1 LRVLA
6 RATTTERGETMS
18 QSRRLYS
25 SLGVGELLTAKAA
38 LLLLLGAVVA
48 TTAVFY
54 GNAYA
59 SHGHVEE
66 EAEHAD
72 EEAEA
77 GEAAE
82 EEEEEHAEEEEAD
95 EGSRSLKVTEGI
107 LISTAG
113 AGLVP
118 LGLLLARRRTRS
130 VDEPALQ
137 GGTEAPAAGP
147 PEPSGGSSVE
157 RVLRPALALLSV
169 GAAVIHFV
177 VIPGHWDEYWGQ
189 GLFFIIA
196 AIAQILW
203 AVWVVVAPSRLLY
216 LLGALGNAAIVALW
230 VVTRTYG
237 VPAGPGAGEAEAV
250 EFTDTLATVFEV
262 LLVGGALVL
271 ARTAPTRPIRWPAG
285 ALTATVVLALLVAA
299 LTAASLLSLVE
310 L

>member
-1 LRVLA
+1 
-6 RATTTERGETMS
+6 MS
-18 QSRRLYS
+18 QSRRLYT

-48 TTAVFY
+48 TAAVLY

-59 SHGHVEE
+59 SQGHVEE
-66 EAEHAD
+66 EAEHAEG
-72 EEAEA
+72 EEEA

-82 EEEEEHAEEEEAD
+82 EEEHAAEEEESDA
-95 EGSRSLKVTEGI
+95 GSRSLKIAESI

-130 VDEPALQ
+130 ADELAPRREP
-137 GGTEAPAAGP
+137 EAPAAGP
-147 PEPSGGSSVE
+147 PEPSRQAGVE
-157 RVLRPALALLSV
+157 PVLRPSLALLSV

-177 VIPGHWDEYWGQ
+177 VVPGHWDEYWGQ
-189 GLFFIIA
+189 GLFFITA
-196 AIAQILW
+196 AIAQLLW

-216 LLGALGNAAIVALW
+216 LAGALGNAAIVALW

-237 VPAGPGAGEAEAV
+237 IPAGPGAGEAEAV

-262 LLVGGALVL
+262 LLVVGALVL
-271 ARTAPTRPIRWPAG
+271 ARTAAARPIRWPTG
-285 ALTATVVLALLVAA
+285 ALTASVVAA
-299 LTAASLLSLVE
+299 LVVAGLTAASLMVLAE

>member
-1 LRVLA
+1 
-6 RATTTERGETMS
+6 MS

-48 TTAVFY
+48 TAAVLY

-66 EAEHAD
+66 EAEHA
-72 EEAEA
+72 EEGAEA
-77 GEAAE
+77 PEAAE
-82 EEEEEHAEEEEAD
+82 GEEEHAEEEEAD
-95 EGSRSLKVTEGI
+95 EGSRSLKITESI

-118 LGLLLARRRTRS
+118 LGLLLARQRRSAGELAPRR
-130 VDEPALQ
+130 EP
-137 GGTEAPAAGP
+137 EAPAAGP
-147 PEPSGGSSVE
+147 PEPKREAGFE
-157 RVLRPALALLSV
+157 PVLRPALALLSA

-177 VIPGHWDEYWGQ
+177 VVPGHWDEYWGQ

-196 AIAQILW
+196 AIAQLLW

-216 LLGALGNAAIVALW
+216 LAGAVGNAAIVALW

-237 VPAGPGAGEAEAV
+237 VPAGPGAGEREAV
-250 EFTDTLATVFEV
+250 EFADTLATVFEV
-262 LLVGGALVL
+262 LVVVGALAL
-271 ARTAPTRPIRWPAG
+271 ARTAPARPIRWPAG
-285 ALTATVVLALLVAA
+285 ALAASALYALVAA
-299 LTAASLLSLVE
+299 GLTTASLLTLVE